1 VLCCADE
8 AVLCWACDDKIHAA
22 NKLASKHQRV
32 PLSIFFVGN
41 QYLHLGFCQDH
52 HHHHTFHQLWVLV
65 GSRENQWDYQESK
78 PEKSE
83 TSLFTLCS
91 LSLFNFCCKPGKAF
105 GFVPQIPKLARFWA
119 IFSGF
124 SS

>member
-1 VLCCADE
+1 MPSTAKPS
-8 AVLCWACDDKIHAA
+8 AT
-22 NKLASKHQRV
+22 
-32 PLSIFFVGN
+32 FFVGK

-65 GSRENQWDYQESK
+65 GSQENQWDYQESK

-83 TSLFTLCS
+83 TSLCTLCS
-91 LSLFNFCCKPGKAF
+91 HSLFNFCYKPSKAF
-105 GFVPQIPKLARFWA
+105 GFVPQISKPERFWA
-119 IFSGF
+119 IFYGF